1 MLEPLKPSQPFT
13 RRSLLRSA
21 ALGGVG
27 GLTLPHW
34 FPRTAFAATSSYQR
48 SAQRDVLVCVFLRGG
63 ADGLSIV
70 VPFGDD
76 EYYRSRPVLAL
87 PQPGSSG
94 SSSRQP
100 LDLDGFFGFH
110 PALAPLKE
118 LYDDRVLA
126 AVHATGSPDT
136 THSHFDA
143 MDFMERGTPGSKLV
157 PTGWLGRHL
166 ATLPASDTGNDSPF
180 RAVGIGSLLPAS
192 LRGPVVA
199 TALRSIADFH
209 FQGRPG
215 QETDLPRFEAR
226 LAATYAGDGWLE
238 LQARQTFEA
247 LTRLAAADPGS
258 YGPAHGA
265 RYPAGDFGSALRQVA
280 QLIKADLGLEVACV
294 DLDGWDFHAGQGQA
308 AAGMTDLLA
317 ELAAGLS
324 AFYTDLSDRMSRIT
338 VVTLSEFGR
347 RIQENA
353 SGGTDHGH
361 GGFVFLL
368 GGGVNGGKVYGG
380 WPGLAPEQRVGPG
393 DLAITTDYRTVLAE
407 VLDRRTG
414 NSRLGEVFPGFA
426 LPAPA
431 GYLGVVRA

>member
-1 MLEPLKPSQPFT
+1 MKPLDPSKPFT
-13 RRSLLRSA
+13 RRGLLRSA
-21 ALGGVG
+21 VLGGVGGLG

-34 FPRTAFAATSSYQR
+34 FPRTAFAATP

-70 VPFGDD
+70 VPVGDD
-76 EYYRSRPVLAL
+76 DYYESRPVLAL
-87 PQPGSSG
+87 HQTI
-94 SSSRQP
+94 
-100 LDLDGFFGFH
+100 DLDGFFGFH

-126 AVHATGSPDT
+126 AVHATGSPDK

-166 ATLPASDTGNDSPF
+166 ATLPASDTGNGSPF

-215 QETDLPRFEAR
+215 QAADLPRFEAR
-226 LAATYAGDGWLE
+226 LAATYAGDGWLD

-247 LTRLAAADPGS
+247 LTALAAADPGS
-258 YGPAHGA
+258 YGPANGA
-265 RYPAGDFGSALRQVA
+265 RYPTGDFGTALKQVA

-294 DLDGWDFHAGQGQA
+294 ELDGWDFHAGQGRA
-308 AAGMTDLLA
+308 ATGMTDLLT
-317 ELAAGLS
+317 ELASGLS
-324 AFYTDLSDRMSRIT
+324 AFYADLSDRMSRIT
-338 VVTLSEFGR
+338 VVTMSEFGR
-347 RIQENA
+347 RIEENA

-361 GGFVFLL
+361 GGFLFLL
-368 GGGVNGGKVYGG
+368 GGGVNGGKVYGD
-380 WPGLAPEQRVGPG
+380 WPGLAPENLVGPG

-407 VLDRRTG
+407 VLERRLRNT
-414 NSRLGEVFPGFA
+414 SLADVFPGFS
-426 LPAPA
+426 LPGAP
-431 GYLGVVRA
+431 GYLGVVRG